1 MAREQLEDIVAERLI
16 KRKMTASI
24 LLVILIAAI
33 VLDSAALIYEL
44 ILGNGFQT
52 YLFVPAVSCFVI
64 AIIMYSGLQKIKEEL
79 AKRNTEL

>member
-1 MAREQLEDIVAERLI
+1 MAREQLEDIGAERLI
-16 KRKMTASI
+16 KRKKTASI

-64 AIIMYSGLQKIKEEL
+64 AIIMYSGLKKIKEEL
-79 AKRNTEL
+79 AKRNTLL

>member
-1 MAREQLEDIVAERLI
+1 MAREQLEDIGAERLI
-16 KRKMTASI
+16 KRKKTASI

-79 AKRNTEL
+79 AKRNTLL

>member
-1 MAREQLEDIVAERLI
+1 MAREQLEDISAERLI
-16 KRKMTASI
+16 KRKKTASI

-64 AIIMYSGLQKIKEEL
+64 AIIMYSGLKKIKEEL
-79 AKRNTEL
+79 AKRNTLL

>member
-1 MAREQLEDIVAERLI
+1 MAREQLEDISAERLI
-16 KRKMTASI
+16 KRKKTTSI

-52 YLFVPAVSCFVI
+52 YLFVPAGACLVI
-64 AIIMYSGLQKIKEEL
+64 AVIMNSGLKKIKEEL
-79 AKRNTEL
+79 ANRQNEL

>member
-16 KRKMTASI
+16 KRKKTASI

-44 ILGNGFQT
+44 IFGNGFQT

>member
-1 MAREQLEDIVAERLI
+1 MAREQLEDIGAERLI
-16 KRKMTASI
+16 KRKKTASI

-64 AIIMYSGLQKIKEEL
+64 AIIMYSGLKKIKEEL
-79 AKRNTEL
+79 AKRNT

>member
-1 MAREQLEDIVAERLI
+1 MAREQLEDIGAERLI
-16 KRKMTASI
+16 KRKKTASI

-64 AIIMYSGLQKIKEEL
+64 AIIMYSGLKKIKEEL

>member
-16 KRKMTASI
+16 KRKKTASI

-52 YLFVPAVSCFVI
+52 YLFIPAVSCFVI

>member
-1 MAREQLEDIVAERLI
+1 MAREQLEDIGAERLI
-16 KRKMTASI
+16 KRKKTASI

>member
-1 MAREQLEDIVAERLI
+1 MAREQLGDYSTERLI
-16 KRKMTASI
+16 KRKKTASI

-52 YLFVPAVSCFVI
+52 YLFVPAAACLVI
-64 AIIMYSGLQKIKEEL
+64 AIIMNSGLKKIKEEL